1 MVDTVG
7 NAKTIF
13 QDCRT
18 LYKGKH
24 SIPLEKGEVNNLFG
38 GILYAGCHLL

>member
-1 MVDTVG
+1 MVVAVG

-13 QDCRT
+13 PNCRT
-18 LYKGKH
+18 LYKGKR

-38 GILYAGCHLL
+38 GILYVGCHLL